1 MAFGSGSAGG
11 LTEVQIGSAV
21 EGEDEGGLACYR
33 YLMVCLCVQCYRL
46 WSRFFQVLSFGSRC
60 WESWREL
67 RTLLIIATYSLRSY
81 DNDENSV
88 YD

>member
-33 YLMVCLCVQCYRL
+33 YLMVCLCVQCYICGQDSFKCCRL
-46 WSRFFQVLSFGSRC
+46 GVAAGNLGG
-60 WESWREL
+60 
-67 RTLLIIATYSLRSY
+67 
-81 DNDENSV
+81 N
-88 YD
+88 